1 MRNKIIRSFL
11 IILSLSFVIG
21 FGILYGVLYYVSLNQ
36 QTSNLND
43 ELSIIV
49 QTNFEESQQ
58 IGEELFD
65 KDTRLTMISS
75 DGEVLYDNFDDSIN
89 ENHLQREEIKEA
101 SKNGTGSSVRYSETM
116 EQNYLYVAEY
126 DAQEQTYVR
135 LAMPFSG
142 VSQSALMLLP
152 SFFIAFV
159 IAFFFVWLMSKRMA
173 DSILKPLQ
181 EISAVIRKADFGKE
195 KIEFQNYSYS
205 ELQEITDAL
214 QTMNNQIAK
223 NLENLERE
231 KQIRQEFFTN
241 ASHELKTPL
250 TSIRGYSELLRQHA
264 ITDPDQIDHCLDCVL
279 KESDHMTKLIN
290 DILTISKLE
299 AKDCVVQ
306 KSHIKL
312 KDLLEN
318 VLNSLSVQAKAM
330 NLDIDASC
338 ENVTVYANLD
348 HIQGI
353 LYNLISNAIKYN
365 HEGGTVDVL
374 IRRQENLLVIT
385 VEDSGIGISKEDE
398 KHIFERF
405 YRVDKGRSRKI
416 GGTGLGLSIVKH
428 IARYYHGKI
437 DLFSRENIGTTITI
451 TLPDVIV
458 DESSA
463 DQAA

>member
-1 MRNKIIRSFL
+1 M
-11 IILSLSFVIG
+11 IG

-279 KESDHMTKLIN
+279 KESDHITKLIN

-299 AKDCVVQ
+299 AKDYVVQ

-365 HEGGTVDVL
+365 KPNGKIIIIIKERLDNIL
-374 IRRQENLLVIT
+374 IKVMDT
-385 VEDSGIGISKEDE
+385 GIGISKEDQE
-398 KHIFERF
+398 KVFQRF
-405 YRVDKGRSRKI
+405 YRVDKQRSKI
-416 GGTGLGLSIVKH
+416 VAGTGIGLAIVKH
-428 IARYYHGKI
+428 IVQFYNGSISLK
-437 DLFSRENIGTTITI
+437 SKENEGTSIEI
-451 TLPDVIV
+451 SLPIMVNEEPNNLD
-458 DESSA
+458 
-463 DQAA
+463 

>member
-1 MRNKIIRSFL
+1 MHNKIIRSFL
-11 IILSLSFVIG
+11 IIFSLSFVIG
-21 FGILYGVLYYVSLNQ
+21 FGILYGVLYDVSLNQ

-264 ITDPDQIDHCLDCVL
+264 IVDPDQIDHCLDCVL

-299 AKDCVVQ
+299 AKDYVVQ

-365 HEGGTVDVL
+365 KPNGKIIIIIKERLDNIL
-374 IRRQENLLVIT
+374 IKVMDT
-385 VEDSGIGISKEDE
+385 GIGISKEDQE
-398 KHIFERF
+398 KVFQRF
-405 YRVDKGRSRKI
+405 YRVDKQRSKI
-416 GGTGLGLSIVKH
+416 VAGTGIGLAIVKH
-428 IARYYHGKI
+428 IVQFYNGSISLK
-437 DLFSRENIGTTITI
+437 SKENEGTSIEI
-451 TLPDVIV
+451 SLPIMVNEEPNNLD
-458 DESSA
+458 
-463 DQAA
+463 

>member
-11 IILSLSFVIG
+11 IIFSLSFVIG

-299 AKDCVVQ
+299 AKDYIVQ

-365 HEGGTVDVL
+365 KPNGKIIIIIKERLDNIL
-374 IRRQENLLVIT
+374 IKVMDT
-385 VEDSGIGISKEDE
+385 GIGISKEDQE
-398 KHIFERF
+398 KVFQRF
-405 YRVDKGRSRKI
+405 YRVDKQRSKI
-416 GGTGLGLSIVKH
+416 VAGTGIGLAIVKH
-428 IARYYHGKI
+428 IVQFYNGSILLK
-437 DLFSRENIGTTITI
+437 SKENEGTSIEI
-451 TLPDVIV
+451 SLPIMVNEEPNNLD
-458 DESSA
+458 
-463 DQAA
+463 

>member
-11 IILSLSFVIG
+11 IIFSLSFVIG

-173 DSILKPLQ
+173 DSVLKPLQ

-205 ELQEITDAL
+205 ELQEITDTL

-299 AKDCVVQ
+299 AKDYVVQ

-365 HEGGTVDVL
+365 KPNGKIIIIIKERLDNIL
-374 IRRQENLLVIT
+374 IKVMDT
-385 VEDSGIGISKEDE
+385 GIGISKEDQE
-398 KHIFERF
+398 KVFQRF
-405 YRVDKGRSRKI
+405 YRVDKQRSKI
-416 GGTGLGLSIVKH
+416 VAGTGIGLAIVKH
-428 IARYYHGKI
+428 IVQFYNGSISLK
-437 DLFSRENIGTTITI
+437 SKENEGTSIEI
-451 TLPDVIV
+451 SLPIMVNEEPNNLD
-458 DESSA
+458 
-463 DQAA
+463 

>member
-1 MRNKIIRSFL
+1 M
-11 IILSLSFVIG
+11 IG

-159 IAFFFVWLMSKRMA
+159 IAFFFVWLMSKHMA

-299 AKDCVVQ
+299 AKDYVVQ

-318 VLNSLSVQAKAM
+318 VLKSLSVQAKAM

-365 HEGGTVDVL
+365 KPNGKIIIIIKERLDNIL
-374 IRRQENLLVIT
+374 IKVMDT
-385 VEDSGIGISKEDE
+385 GIGISKEDQE
-398 KHIFERF
+398 KVFQRF
-405 YRVDKGRSRKI
+405 YRVDKQRSKI
-416 GGTGLGLSIVKH
+416 VAGTGIGLAIVKH
-428 IARYYHGKI
+428 IVQFYNGSISLK
-437 DLFSRENIGTTITI
+437 SKENEGTSIEI
-451 TLPDVIV
+451 SLPIMVNEEPNNLD
-458 DESSA
+458 
-463 DQAA
+463 

>member
-195 KIEFQNYSYS
+195 KIEFPNYSYS

-299 AKDCVVQ
+299 AKDYVVQ

-365 HEGGTVDVL
+365 KPNGKIIIIIKERLDNIL
-374 IRRQENLLVIT
+374 IKVMDT
-385 VEDSGIGISKEDE
+385 GIGISKEDQE
-398 KHIFERF
+398 KVFQRF
-405 YRVDKGRSRKI
+405 YRVDKQRSKI
-416 GGTGLGLSIVKH
+416 VAGTGIGLAIVKH
-428 IARYYHGKI
+428 IVQFYNGSISLK
-437 DLFSRENIGTTITI
+437 SKENEGTSIEI
-451 TLPDVIV
+451 SLPIMVNEEPNNLD
-458 DESSA
+458 
-463 DQAA
+463 

>member
-1 MRNKIIRSFL
+1 MHNKIIRSFL
-11 IILSLSFVIG
+11 IIFSLSFVIG

-264 ITDPDQIDHCLDCVL
+264 ITGPDQIDHCLDCVL

-299 AKDCVVQ
+299 AKDYVVQ

-365 HEGGTVDVL
+365 KPNGKIIIIIKERLDNIL
-374 IRRQENLLVIT
+374 IKVMDT
-385 VEDSGIGISKEDE
+385 GIGISKEDQE
-398 KHIFERF
+398 KVFQRF
-405 YRVDKGRSRKI
+405 YRVDKQRSKI
-416 GGTGLGLSIVKH
+416 VAGTGIGLAIVKH
-428 IARYYHGKI
+428 IVQFYNGSISLK
-437 DLFSRENIGTTITI
+437 SKVNEGTSIEI
-451 TLPDVIV
+451 SLPIMVNEEPNNLD
-458 DESSA
+458 
-463 DQAA
+463 

>member
-299 AKDCVVQ
+299 SKDYVVQ

-365 HEGGTVDVL
+365 KPNGKIIIIIKERLDNIL
-374 IRRQENLLVIT
+374 IKVMDT
-385 VEDSGIGISKEDE
+385 GIGISKEDQE
-398 KHIFERF
+398 KVFQRF
-405 YRVDKGRSRKI
+405 YRVDKQRSKI
-416 GGTGLGLSIVKH
+416 VAGTGIGLAIVKH
-428 IARYYHGKI
+428 IVQFYNGSISLK
-437 DLFSRENIGTTITI
+437 SKENEGTSIEI
-451 TLPDVIV
+451 SLPIMVNEEPNNLD
-458 DESSA
+458 
-463 DQAA
+463 

>member
-1 MRNKIIRSFL
+1 M
-11 IILSLSFVIG
+11 IG

-299 AKDCVVQ
+299 AKDYIVQ

-365 HEGGTVDVL
+365 KPNGKIIIIIKERLDNIL
-374 IRRQENLLVIT
+374 IKVMDT
-385 VEDSGIGISKEDE
+385 GIGISKEDQE
-398 KHIFERF
+398 KVFQRF
-405 YRVDKGRSRKI
+405 YRVDKQRSKI
-416 GGTGLGLSIVKH
+416 VAGTGIGLAIVKH
-428 IARYYHGKI
+428 IVQFYNGSISLK
-437 DLFSRENIGTTITI
+437 SKENEGTSIEI
-451 TLPDVIV
+451 SLPIMVNEEPNNLD
-458 DESSA
+458 
-463 DQAA
+463 

>member
-11 IILSLSFVIG
+11 IIFSLSFVIG

-75 DGEVLYDNFDDSIN
+75 NGEVLYDNFDDSIN

-299 AKDCVVQ
+299 AKDYVVQ

-365 HEGGTVDVL
+365 KPNGKIIIIIKERLDNIL
-374 IRRQENLLVIT
+374 IKVMDT
-385 VEDSGIGISKEDE
+385 GIGISKEDQE
-398 KHIFERF
+398 KVFQRF
-405 YRVDKGRSRKI
+405 YRVDKQRSKI
-416 GGTGLGLSIVKH
+416 VAGTGIGLAIVKH
-428 IARYYHGKI
+428 IVQFYNGSISLK
-437 DLFSRENIGTTITI
+437 SKENEGTSIEI
-451 TLPDVIV
+451 SLPIMVNEEPNNLD
-458 DESSA
+458 
-463 DQAA
+463 

>member
-299 AKDCVVQ
+299 AKDYVVQ

-318 VLNSLSVQAKAM
+318 VLNSLSVQANAM

-365 HEGGTVDVL
+365 KPNGKIIIIIKERLDNIL
-374 IRRQENLLVIT
+374 IKVMDT
-385 VEDSGIGISKEDE
+385 GIGISKEDQE
-398 KHIFERF
+398 KVFQRF
-405 YRVDKGRSRKI
+405 YRVDKQRSKI
-416 GGTGLGLSIVKH
+416 VAGTGIGLAIVKH
-428 IARYYHGKI
+428 IVQFYNGSISLK
-437 DLFSRENIGTTITI
+437 SKENEGTSIEI
-451 TLPDVIV
+451 SLPIMVNEEPNNLD
-458 DESSA
+458 
-463 DQAA
+463 

>member
-1 MRNKIIRSFL
+1 M
-11 IILSLSFVIG
+11 IG

-299 AKDCVVQ
+299 AKDYVVQ

-330 NLDIDASC
+330 NLEIDASC

-365 HEGGTVDVL
+365 KPNGKIIIIIKERLDNIL
-374 IRRQENLLVIT
+374 IKVMDT
-385 VEDSGIGISKEDE
+385 GIGISKEDQE
-398 KHIFERF
+398 KVFQRF
-405 YRVDKGRSRKI
+405 YRVDKQRSKI
-416 GGTGLGLSIVKH
+416 VAGTGIGLAIVKH
-428 IARYYHGKI
+428 IVQFYNGSISLK
-437 DLFSRENIGTTITI
+437 SKENEGTSIEI
-451 TLPDVIV
+451 SLPIMVNEEPNNLD
-458 DESSA
+458 
-463 DQAA
+463 

>member
-1 MRNKIIRSFL
+1 M
-11 IILSLSFVIG
+11 
-21 FGILYGVLYYVSLNQ
+21 YYVSLNQ

-299 AKDCVVQ
+299 AKDYVVQ

-365 HEGGTVDVL
+365 KPNGKIIIIIKERLDNIL
-374 IRRQENLLVIT
+374 IKVMDT
-385 VEDSGIGISKEDE
+385 GIGISKEDQE
-398 KHIFERF
+398 KVFQRF
-405 YRVDKGRSRKI
+405 YRVDKQRSKI
-416 GGTGLGLSIVKH
+416 VAGTGIGLAIVKH
-428 IARYYHGKI
+428 IVQFYNGSISLK
-437 DLFSRENIGTTITI
+437 SKENEGTSIEI
-451 TLPDVIV
+451 SLPIMVNEEPNNLD
-458 DESSA
+458 
-463 DQAA
+463 

>member
-1 MRNKIIRSFL
+1 MHHKIIRSFL
-11 IILSLSFVIG
+11 IIFSLSFVIG
-21 FGILYGVLYYVSLNQ
+21 FGILYGVLYDVSLNQ

-264 ITDPDQIDHCLDCVL
+264 ITDPNQIDHCLDCVL

-299 AKDCVVQ
+299 AKDYVVQ

-365 HEGGTVDVL
+365 KPNGKIIIIIKERLDNIL
-374 IRRQENLLVIT
+374 IKVMDT
-385 VEDSGIGISKEDE
+385 GIGISKEDQE
-398 KHIFERF
+398 KVFQRF
-405 YRVDKGRSRKI
+405 YRVDKQRSKI
-416 GGTGLGLSIVKH
+416 VAGTGIGLAIVKH
-428 IARYYHGKI
+428 IVQFYNGSISLK
-437 DLFSRENIGTTITI
+437 SKENEGTSIEI
-451 TLPDVIV
+451 SLPIMVNEEPNNLD
-458 DESSA
+458 
-463 DQAA
+463 

>member
-11 IILSLSFVIG
+11 IIFSLSFVIG

-58 IGEELFD
+58 IGEDLFD

-75 DGEVLYDNFDDSIN
+75 DGVVLYDNFDDSIN

-299 AKDCVVQ
+299 AKDYVVQ

-365 HEGGTVDVL
+365 KPNGKIIIIIKERLDNIL
-374 IRRQENLLVIT
+374 IKVMDT
-385 VEDSGIGISKEDE
+385 GIGISKEDQE
-398 KHIFERF
+398 KVFQRF
-405 YRVDKGRSRKI
+405 YRVDKQRSKI
-416 GGTGLGLSIVKH
+416 VAGTGIGLAIVKH
-428 IARYYHGKI
+428 IVQFYNGSISLK
-437 DLFSRENIGTTITI
+437 SKENEGTSIEI
-451 TLPDVIV
+451 SLPIMVNEEPNNLD
-458 DESSA
+458 
-463 DQAA
+463 

>member
-11 IILSLSFVIG
+11 VILSLSFVIG

-299 AKDCVVQ
+299 AKDYVVQ

-365 HEGGTVDVL
+365 KPNGKIIIIIKERLDNIL
-374 IRRQENLLVIT
+374 IKVMDT
-385 VEDSGIGISKEDE
+385 GIGISKEDQE
-398 KHIFERF
+398 KVFQRF
-405 YRVDKGRSRKI
+405 YRVDKQRSKI
-416 GGTGLGLSIVKH
+416 VAGTGIGLAIVKH
-428 IARYYHGKI
+428 IVQFYNGSISLK
-437 DLFSRENIGTTITI
+437 SKENEGTSIEI
-451 TLPDVIV
+451 SLPIMVNEEPNNLD
-458 DESSA
+458 
-463 DQAA
+463 

>member
-1 MRNKIIRSFL
+1 MHNKIIRSFL

-21 FGILYGVLYYVSLNQ
+21 FGILYGVLYDVSLNQ

-159 IAFFFVWLMSKRMA
+159 IAFFFVWLMSKHMA

-299 AKDCVVQ
+299 AKDYVVQ

-365 HEGGTVDVL
+365 KPNGKIIIIIKERLDNIL
-374 IRRQENLLVIT
+374 IKVMDT
-385 VEDSGIGISKEDE
+385 GIGISKEDQE
-398 KHIFERF
+398 KVFQRF
-405 YRVDKGRSRKI
+405 YRVDKQRSKI
-416 GGTGLGLSIVKH
+416 VAGTGIGLAIVKH
-428 IARYYHGKI
+428 IVQFYNGSISLK
-437 DLFSRENIGTTITI
+437 SKENEGTSIEI
-451 TLPDVIV
+451 SLPIMVNEEPNNLD
-458 DESSA
+458 
-463 DQAA
+463 

>member
-11 IILSLSFVIG
+11 IIFSLSFVIG

-299 AKDCVVQ
+299 AKDYVVQ

-365 HEGGTVDVL
+365 KPNGKIIIIIKERLDNIL
-374 IRRQENLLVIT
+374 IKVMDT
-385 VEDSGIGISKEDE
+385 GIGISKEDQE
-398 KHIFERF
+398 KVFQRF
-405 YRVDKGRSRKI
+405 YRVDKQRSKI
-416 GGTGLGLSIVKH
+416 VAGTGIGLAIVKH
-428 IARYYHGKI
+428 IVQFYNGSISLK
-437 DLFSRENIGTTITI
+437 SKVNEGTSIEI
-451 TLPDVIV
+451 SLPIMVNEEPNNLD
-458 DESSA
+458 
-463 DQAA
+463 

>member
-11 IILSLSFVIG
+11 IIFSLSFVIG

-250 TSIRGYSELLRQHA
+250 TSIRGYSELLKQHA

-299 AKDCVVQ
+299 AKDYVVQ

-365 HEGGTVDVL
+365 KPNGKIIIIIKERLDNIL
-374 IRRQENLLVIT
+374 IKVMDT
-385 VEDSGIGISKEDE
+385 GIGISKEDQE
-398 KHIFERF
+398 KVFQRF
-405 YRVDKGRSRKI
+405 YRVDKQRSKI
-416 GGTGLGLSIVKH
+416 VAGTGIGLAIVKH
-428 IARYYHGKI
+428 IVQFYNGSISLK
-437 DLFSRENIGTTITI
+437 SKENEGTSIEI
-451 TLPDVIV
+451 SLPIMVNEEPNNLD
-458 DESSA
+458 
-463 DQAA
+463 

>member
-159 IAFFFVWLMSKRMA
+159 IAFFFVWLMSKHMA

-299 AKDCVVQ
+299 AKDYVVQ

-365 HEGGTVDVL
+365 KPNGKIIIIIKERLDNIL
-374 IRRQENLLVIT
+374 IKVMDT
-385 VEDSGIGISKEDE
+385 GIGISKEDQE
-398 KHIFERF
+398 KVFQRF
-405 YRVDKGRSRKI
+405 YRVDKQRSKI
-416 GGTGLGLSIVKH
+416 VAGTGIGLAIVKH
-428 IARYYHGKI
+428 IVQFYNGSISLK
-437 DLFSRENIGTTITI
+437 SKENEGTSIEI
-451 TLPDVIV
+451 SLPIMVNEEPNNLD
-458 DESSA
+458 
-463 DQAA
+463 

>member
-264 ITDPDQIDHCLDCVL
+264 IVDPDQIDHCLDCVL

-299 AKDCVVQ
+299 AKDYVVQ

-365 HEGGTVDVL
+365 KPNGKIIIIIKERLDNIL
-374 IRRQENLLVIT
+374 IKVMDT
-385 VEDSGIGISKEDE
+385 GIGISKEDQE
-398 KHIFERF
+398 KVFQRF
-405 YRVDKGRSRKI
+405 YRVDKQRSKI
-416 GGTGLGLSIVKH
+416 VAGTGIGLAIVKH
-428 IARYYHGKI
+428 IVQFYNGSISLK
-437 DLFSRENIGTTITI
+437 SKENEGTSIEI
-451 TLPDVIV
+451 SLPIMVNEEPNNLD
-458 DESSA
+458 
-463 DQAA
+463 

>member
-1 MRNKIIRSFL
+1 MHHKIIRSFL
-11 IILSLSFVIG
+11 IIFSLSFVIG
-21 FGILYGVLYYVSLNQ
+21 FGILYGVLYDVSLNQ

-299 AKDCVVQ
+299 AKDYVVQ

-365 HEGGTVDVL
+365 KPNGKIIIIIKERLDNIL
-374 IRRQENLLVIT
+374 IKVMDT
-385 VEDSGIGISKEDE
+385 GIGISKEDQE
-398 KHIFERF
+398 KVFQRF
-405 YRVDKGRSRKI
+405 YRVDKQRSKI
-416 GGTGLGLSIVKH
+416 VAGTGIGLAIVKH
-428 IARYYHGKI
+428 IVQFYNGSISLK
-437 DLFSRENIGTTITI
+437 SKENEGTSIEI
-451 TLPDVIV
+451 SLPIMVNEEPNNLD
-458 DESSA
+458 
-463 DQAA
+463 

>member
-11 IILSLSFVIG
+11 IIFSLSFVIG

-299 AKDCVVQ
+299 AKDYVVQ

-365 HEGGTVDVL
+365 MPNGKIIIIIKERLDNIL
-374 IRRQENLLVIT
+374 IKVMDT
-385 VEDSGIGISKEDE
+385 GIGISKEDQE
-398 KHIFERF
+398 KVFQRF
-405 YRVDKGRSRKI
+405 YRVDKQRSKI
-416 GGTGLGLSIVKH
+416 VAGTGIGLAIVKH
-428 IARYYHGKI
+428 IVQFYNGSISLK
-437 DLFSRENIGTTITI
+437 SKENEGTSIEI
-451 TLPDVIV
+451 SLPIMVNEEPNNLD
-458 DESSA
+458 
-463 DQAA
+463 

>member
-264 ITDPDQIDHCLDCVL
+264 ITDPDQIDHCLDCIL

-299 AKDCVVQ
+299 AKDYVVQ

-365 HEGGTVDVL
+365 KPNGKIIIIIKERLDNIL
-374 IRRQENLLVIT
+374 IKVMDT
-385 VEDSGIGISKEDE
+385 GIGISKEDQE
-398 KHIFERF
+398 KVFQRF
-405 YRVDKGRSRKI
+405 YRVDKQRSKI
-416 GGTGLGLSIVKH
+416 VAGTGIGLAIVKH
-428 IARYYHGKI
+428 IVQFYNGSISLK
-437 DLFSRENIGTTITI
+437 SKENEGTSIEI
-451 TLPDVIV
+451 SLPIMVNEEPNNLD
-458 DESSA
+458 
-463 DQAA
+463 

>member
-299 AKDCVVQ
+299 AKDYVVQ

-318 VLNSLSVQAKAM
+318 VLKSLSVQAKAM

-365 HEGGTVDVL
+365 KPNGKIIIIIKERLDNIL
-374 IRRQENLLVIT
+374 IKVMDT
-385 VEDSGIGISKEDE
+385 GIGISKEDQE
-398 KHIFERF
+398 KVFQRF
-405 YRVDKGRSRKI
+405 YRVDKQRSKI
-416 GGTGLGLSIVKH
+416 VAGTGIGLAIVQNIVQFYNGSISLKS
-428 IARYYHGKI
+428 K
-437 DLFSRENIGTTITI
+437 ENEGTSIEI
-451 TLPDVIV
+451 SLPIMVNEEPNNLD
-458 DESSA
+458 
-463 DQAA
+463 

>member
-11 IILSLSFVIG
+11 IIFSLSFVIG

-36 QTSNLND
+36 QTSSLND

-299 AKDCVVQ
+299 AKDYVVQ

-365 HEGGTVDVL
+365 KPNGKIIIIIKERLDNIL
-374 IRRQENLLVIT
+374 IKVMDT
-385 VEDSGIGISKEDE
+385 GIGISKEDQE
-398 KHIFERF
+398 KVFQRF
-405 YRVDKGRSRKI
+405 YRVDKQRSKI
-416 GGTGLGLSIVKH
+416 VAGTGIGLAIVKH
-428 IARYYHGKI
+428 IVQFYNGSISLK
-437 DLFSRENIGTTITI
+437 SKENEGTSIEI
-451 TLPDVIV
+451 SLPIMVNEEPNNLD
-458 DESSA
+458 
-463 DQAA
+463 

>member
-159 IAFFFVWLMSKRMA
+159 IAYFFVWLMSKRMA

-299 AKDCVVQ
+299 AKDYVVQ

-365 HEGGTVDVL
+365 KPNGKIIIIIKERLDNIL
-374 IRRQENLLVIT
+374 IKVMDT
-385 VEDSGIGISKEDE
+385 GIGISKEDQE
-398 KHIFERF
+398 KVFQRF
-405 YRVDKGRSRKI
+405 YRVDKQRSKI
-416 GGTGLGLSIVKH
+416 VAGTGIGLAIVKH
-428 IARYYHGKI
+428 IVQFYNGSISLK
-437 DLFSRENIGTTITI
+437 SKENEGTSIEI
-451 TLPDVIV
+451 SLPIMVNEEPNNLD
-458 DESSA
+458 
-463 DQAA
+463 

>member
-1 MRNKIIRSFL
+1 MHNKIIRSFL
-11 IILSLSFVIG
+11 IIFSLSFVIG
-21 FGILYGVLYYVSLNQ
+21 FGILYGVLYDVSLNQ

-264 ITDPDQIDHCLDCVL
+264 ITDPDQINHCLDCVL

-299 AKDCVVQ
+299 AKDYVVQ

-365 HEGGTVDVL
+365 KPNGKIIIIIKERLDNIL
-374 IRRQENLLVIT
+374 IKVMDT
-385 VEDSGIGISKEDE
+385 GIGISKEDQE
-398 KHIFERF
+398 KVFQRF
-405 YRVDKGRSRKI
+405 YRVDKQRSKI
-416 GGTGLGLSIVKH
+416 VAGTGIGLAIVKH
-428 IARYYHGKI
+428 IVQFYNGSISLK
-437 DLFSRENIGTTITI
+437 SKENEGTSIEI
-451 TLPDVIV
+451 SLPIMVNEEPNNLD
-458 DESSA
+458 
-463 DQAA
+463 

>member
-1 MRNKIIRSFL
+1 M
-11 IILSLSFVIG
+11 IG
-21 FGILYGVLYYVSLNQ
+21 FGILYGVLYDVSLNQ

-142 VSQSALMLLP
+142 VSQSALILLP

-299 AKDCVVQ
+299 AKDYVVQ

-365 HEGGTVDVL
+365 KPNGKIIIIIKERLDNIL
-374 IRRQENLLVIT
+374 IKVMDT
-385 VEDSGIGISKEDE
+385 GIGISKEDQE
-398 KHIFERF
+398 KVFQRF
-405 YRVDKGRSRKI
+405 YRVDKQRSKI
-416 GGTGLGLSIVKH
+416 VAGTGIGLAIVKH
-428 IARYYHGKI
+428 IVQFYNGSISLK
-437 DLFSRENIGTTITI
+437 SKENEGTSIEI
-451 TLPDVIV
+451 SLPIMVNEEPNNLD
-458 DESSA
+458 
-463 DQAA
+463 

>member
-11 IILSLSFVIG
+11 IIFSLSFVIG

-205 ELQEITDAL
+205 ELQEITDTL

-299 AKDCVVQ
+299 AKDYVVQ

-365 HEGGTVDVL
+365 KPNGKIIIIIKERLDNIL
-374 IRRQENLLVIT
+374 IKVMDT
-385 VEDSGIGISKEDE
+385 GIGISKEDQE
-398 KHIFERF
+398 KVFQRF
-405 YRVDKGRSRKI
+405 YRVDKQRSKI
-416 GGTGLGLSIVKH
+416 VAGTGIGLAIVKH
-428 IARYYHGKI
+428 IVQFYNGSILLK
-437 DLFSRENIGTTITI
+437 SKENEGTSIEI
-451 TLPDVIV
+451 SLPIMVNEEPNNLD
-458 DESSA
+458 
-463 DQAA
+463 

>member
-290 DILTISKLE
+290 DILIISKLE
-299 AKDCVVQ
+299 AKDYVVQ

-318 VLNSLSVQAKAM
+318 VLKSLSVQAKAM

-365 HEGGTVDVL
+365 KPNGKIIIIIKERLDNIL
-374 IRRQENLLVIT
+374 IKVMDT
-385 VEDSGIGISKEDE
+385 GIGISKEDQE
-398 KHIFERF
+398 KVFQRF
-405 YRVDKGRSRKI
+405 YRVDKQRSKI
-416 GGTGLGLSIVKH
+416 VAGTGIGLAIVKH
-428 IARYYHGKI
+428 IVQFYNGSISLK
-437 DLFSRENIGTTITI
+437 SKENEGTSIEI
-451 TLPDVIV
+451 SLPIMVNEEPNNLD
-458 DESSA
+458 
-463 DQAA
+463 

>member
-75 DGEVLYDNFDDSIN
+75 DGEVLYDNFDDSID

-299 AKDCVVQ
+299 AKDYVVQ

-365 HEGGTVDVL
+365 KPNGKIIIIIKERLDNIL
-374 IRRQENLLVIT
+374 IKVMDT
-385 VEDSGIGISKEDE
+385 GIGISKEDQE
-398 KHIFERF
+398 KVFQRF
-405 YRVDKGRSRKI
+405 YRVDKQRSKI
-416 GGTGLGLSIVKH
+416 VAGTGIGLAIVKH
-428 IARYYHGKI
+428 IVQFYNGSISLK
-437 DLFSRENIGTTITI
+437 SKENEGTSIEI
-451 TLPDVIV
+451 SLPIMVNEEPNNLD
-458 DESSA
+458 
-463 DQAA
+463 

>member
-11 IILSLSFVIG
+11 IIFSLSFVIG

-299 AKDCVVQ
+299 AKDYVVQ

-330 NLDIDASC
+330 NLEIDASC

-365 HEGGTVDVL
+365 KPNGKIIIIIKERLDNIL
-374 IRRQENLLVIT
+374 IKVMDT
-385 VEDSGIGISKEDE
+385 GIGISKEDQE
-398 KHIFERF
+398 KVFQRF
-405 YRVDKGRSRKI
+405 YRVDKQRSKI
-416 GGTGLGLSIVKH
+416 VAGTGIGLAIVKH
-428 IARYYHGKI
+428 IVQFYNGSISLK
-437 DLFSRENIGTTITI
+437 SKENEGTSIEI
-451 TLPDVIV
+451 SLPIMVNEEPNNLD
-458 DESSA
+458 
-463 DQAA
+463 

>member
-11 IILSLSFVIG
+11 IIFSLSFVIG

-205 ELQEITDAL
+205 ELQEITDTL

-231 KQIRQEFFTN
+231 RQIRQEFFTN

-299 AKDCVVQ
+299 AKDYIVQ

-365 HEGGTVDVL
+365 KPNGKIIIIIKERLDNIL
-374 IRRQENLLVIT
+374 IKVMDT
-385 VEDSGIGISKEDE
+385 GIGISKEDQE
-398 KHIFERF
+398 KVFQRF
-405 YRVDKGRSRKI
+405 YRVDKQRSKI
-416 GGTGLGLSIVKH
+416 VAGTGIGLAIVKH
-428 IARYYHGKI
+428 IVQFYNGSISLK
-437 DLFSRENIGTTITI
+437 SKENEGTSIEI
-451 TLPDVIV
+451 SLPIMVNEEPNNLD
-458 DESSA
+458 
-463 DQAA
+463 

>member
-1 MRNKIIRSFL
+1 M
-11 IILSLSFVIG
+11 IG

-205 ELQEITDAL
+205 ELQEITDTL

-299 AKDCVVQ
+299 AKDYVVQ

-365 HEGGTVDVL
+365 KPNGKIIIIIKERLDNIL
-374 IRRQENLLVIT
+374 IKVIDT
-385 VEDSGIGISKEDE
+385 GIGISKEDQE
-398 KHIFERF
+398 KVFQRF
-405 YRVDKGRSRKI
+405 YRVDKQRSKI
-416 GGTGLGLSIVKH
+416 VAGTGIGLAIVKH
-428 IARYYHGKI
+428 IVQFYNGSISLK
-437 DLFSRENIGTTITI
+437 SKENEGTSIEI
-451 TLPDVIV
+451 SLPIMVNEEPNNLD
-458 DESSA
+458 
-463 DQAA
+463 